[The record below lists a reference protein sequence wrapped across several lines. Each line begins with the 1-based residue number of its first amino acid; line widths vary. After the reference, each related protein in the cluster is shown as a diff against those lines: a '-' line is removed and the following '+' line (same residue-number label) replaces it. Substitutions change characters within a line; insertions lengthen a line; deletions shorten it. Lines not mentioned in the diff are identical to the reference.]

1 MKLQRRIIFIIP
13 YFGTLPKYFQLWLDS
28 AEINNDLADFYIITD
43 QNLSNYRLPNNVYFN
58 YQDFD
63 SFKKKIQINFNF
75 KINLAHPY
83 KLCDFRPAYGEIFN
97 SIIKDYE
104 FWGFCDVDVIFGRL
118 KPFLEKYGLFD
129 SYVDKI
135 GCLGHLEIMRNT
147 KIVNSTYKKS
157 KDDKMLDYKYVFSRP
172 YSYLF
177 DEQFSFN
184 KLAIENNLKVETL
197 LSGKITPFADI
208 YSYSF
213 KFKRNFGDYNNVLQ
227 RCFLFDKKRG
237 LQEHIWIEEGKSVR
251 KIIQDCMYVH
261 LQKRK
266 MEYFNTINTGLYL
279 IAPNYIQSIKSIS
292 DFKTPKEK
300 KFYGIA
306 KKLREYQKINTL
318 GKFMHKIT
326 FKKFIKNNI
335 VKEKKK

>member
-1 MKLQRRIIFIIP
+1 
-13 YFGTLPKYFQLWLDS
+13 
-28 AEINNDLADFYIITD
+28 
-43 QNLSNYRLPNNVYFN
+43 
-58 YQDFD
+58 
-63 SFKKKIQINFNF
+63 
-75 KINLAHPY
+75 
-83 KLCDFRPAYGEIFN
+83 
-97 SIIKDYE
+97 
-104 FWGFCDVDVIFGRL
+104 
-118 KPFLEKYGLFD
+118 
-129 SYVDKI
+129 
-135 GCLGHLEIMRNT
+135 
-147 KIVNSTYKKS
+147 
-157 KDDKMLDYKYVFSRP
+157 
-172 YSYLF
+172 
-177 DEQFSFN
+177 
-184 KLAIENNLKVETL
+184 
-197 LSGKITPFADI
+197 
-208 YSYSF
+208 
-213 KFKRNFGDYNNVLQ
+213 VLQ